1 MATRKKAKQKVKKV
15 GTLAAIGA
23 AATGLGQMAKR
34 GVKTP
39 GQKVAEA
46 RVKKRVTGTPKV
58 TRRRMKKAG
67 NP

>member
-1 MATRKKAKQKVKKV
+1 MAARKKVKKI
-15 GTLAAIGA
+15 GTLAAISA
-23 AATGLGQMAKR
+23 AVTGLDQMAKR